1 MRIAIGVLVIALT
14 TVSSAKPRVALPTLT
29 CETGDGK
36 VSLAI
41 EAVRVHTL
49 IRGHLARTTYEI
61 TFRNDL
67 DRDLDGQFSFPL
79 PPDAE
84 VSDIGLYFDGVLRH
98 AVAVER
104 VQARAAYEETVH
116 RRVDPA
122 LAEWGAST
130 RAFRFR
136 VYPIPARG
144 TKAVHLAY
152 DQDIANAPYELDLRH
167 GLTQTAVA
175 LTVDSD
181 APVERDGP
189 AYVRVAR
196 GDSEVALAAWSAS
209 ERMWYY
215 SAPPR
220 IRSTAAVLPPAAAV
234 TLLYDVSSSA
244 IQRDD
249 DALREFL
256 RAFLGQQRAGVR
268 VTVVPFHVG
277 VDPAFET
284 DAIALDQ
291 RLRELPH
298 AGATNL
304 VSLLER
310 LPAIAANA
318 PADSRILLV
327 TDGMHTIGDTRS
339 LARAIDALP
348 RFARPLAIVNASPSA
363 DDTILARLAA
373 ATGGSLA
380 DLTRTRAADAATASM
395 RLPRRT
401 TVTSFGHGI
410 RQVLPESMTLAADIT
425 ATLHARGLQPLSWL
439 PVTVGDVRRDLM
451 VRERSSDE
459 ERDLVRRSWARAAL
473 RELLERN
480 APAAEVLAHGLRFR
494 QLTPHTSLLVLDTWQ
509 DYEAYGIPLPP
520 EVRAQK
526 ARDLARYETER
537 QRSNAPAFLLARSG
551 GDDTDDAEFHPVGWF
566 IRGIVTD
573 GTGPLPGVTV
583 EMLVDDA
590 RATTTV
596 TDVQGRFW
604 ITARRAP
611 PRFVLRSML
620 EGFEMATLSFPRGA
634 AKGAMFELVMRVASI
649 AESITV
655 TAEAPAI
662 DSAATQVSISHSA
675 SLVRPTAEA
684 LTDPLLVE
692 IAGGGDLEE
701 RFARIA
707 AVVER
712 LRTLPSIDDRF
723 RAYVAA
729 RSAIGGDKY
738 FQAHAALA
746 LHADAPELAVRA
758 LTDLAEAWPDDA
770 PTLRLIG
777 RVLDGWGYG
786 DLARLLF
793 ERALEL
799 SPRETQ
805 TWRELLLLAAKEQ
818 RTGDLRELERRFATA
833 KRDARMEQTETA
845 LETELKRA
853 GNDRRVDEAA
863 ELQVEVMWD
872 TNYTDIDLHVTEP
885 SGEVVSYQHVRSKQ
899 GGTLHDDVTSG
910 FGPETYTL
918 PRMESGTYEI
928 ALDYYSNDDTRLGA
942 QALAHVIVYVRGERR
957 DFFVALTGDGHR
969 VVVARVTK

>member
-1 MRIAIGVLVIALT
+1 MRIAIGVLVVALT
-14 TVSSAKPRVALPTLT
+14 AATSAAKPRVALPALT
-29 CETGDGK
+29 SQTGDGK

-41 EAVRVHTL
+41 DALRVHAL
-49 IRGHLARTTYEI
+49 IRGHLARTTYEV

-84 VSDIGLYFDGVLRH
+84 VSDVGLYFDGVLRH

-144 TKAVHLAY
+144 TKVVHIAY
-152 DQDIANAPYELDLRH
+152 DQDITNAPYELDLRH
-167 GLTQTAVA
+167 GLPQTAVA

-189 AYVRVAR
+189 AYVRVVR
-196 GDSEVALAAWSAS
+196 TDSEVALAVWSAS

-244 IQRDD
+244 VQRDD

-256 RAFLGQQRAGVR
+256 RAFLALQRAGVR

-277 VDPAFET
+277 VEPGFET

-304 VSLLER
+304 ISLLER
-310 LPAIAANA
+310 LPAIAASA
-318 PADSRILLV
+318 PADSRIVLV
-327 TDGMHTIGDTRS
+327 TDGMHTIGDSRS

-373 ATGGSLA
+373 ATGGALA
-380 DLTRTRAADAATASM
+380 DLTRTGAADAATASM

-410 RQVLPESMTLAADIT
+410 RQVLPESLTLAADTT

-439 PVTVGDVRRDLM
+439 PVTVGDARRDLM
-451 VRERSSDE
+451 VRELSSDE

-494 QLTPHTSLLVLDTWQ
+494 QLTPQTSLLVLDTWQ
-509 DYEAYGIPLPP
+509 DYDAYGIPLPP
-520 EVRAQK
+520 ELRAQK
-526 ARDLARYETER
+526 ARDLARYEAER
-537 QRSNAPAFLLARSG
+537 QRSNAPGLLVRG
-551 GDDTDDAEFHPVGWF
+551 GVDTTDDAQFHPVGWF

-573 GTGPLPGVTV
+573 ATAPLPGVTV
-583 EMLVDDA
+583 EMLVNDA
-590 RATTTV
+590 RAAVTV
-596 TDVQGRFW
+596 TDAMGRFW

-620 EGFEMATLSFPRGA
+620 EGLETATLSFPRGA
-634 AKGAMFELVMRVASI
+634 PKGAMVELVMRVASVS
-649 AESITV
+649 ESITV

-662 DSAATQVSISHSA
+662 DSAATQVSIGSSA
-675 SLVRPTAEA
+675 SLVRPTAAA
-684 LTDPLLVE
+684 LADPLLAQ
-692 IAGGGDLEE
+692 IDGAADIGE
-701 RFARIA
+701 RFERIA
-707 AVVER
+707 AAVEHMR
-712 LRTLPSIDDRF
+712 SLSSAGDRF
-723 RAYVAA
+723 RYYVAA

-746 LHADAPELAVRA
+746 MHADAPELAVRA

-777 RVLDGWGYG
+777 RVLDGWGHG
-786 DLARLLF
+786 QLARLLF

-805 TWRELLLLAAKEQ
+805 TEREMLLLTAKEQ
-818 RTGDLRELERRFATA
+818 RGE
-833 KRDARMEQTETA
+833 
-845 LETELKRA
+845 
-853 GNDRRVDEAA
+853 DRRIDEKA

-885 SGEVVSYQHVRSKQ
+885 SGEVVSYQHRVSKQ
-899 GGTLHDDVTSG
+899 GGTLHEDITSG

-918 PRMESGTYEI
+918 PRMEAGTYEI
-928 ALDYYSNDDTRLGA
+928 ALDYYSGDDSRLGLE
-942 QALAHVIVYVRGERR
+942 ALAHVIVYVRGERR
-957 DFFVALTGDGHR
+957 DFFVALTGDKDN
-969 VVVARVTK
+969 VVVARVSR